1 MPQGLV
7 SIQLME
13 IAVSCTF
20 PQRGPMAEHFFKA
33 SKCAVCL
40 MYLDNSRYL
49 KCGFGWCFRCLDSL
63 QKAPG
68 AEGLLCRNCL
78 VVSQKTD
85 LRSALQLRALVCNVK
100 ASSPS

>member
-40 MYLDNSRYL
+40 TYLDNSRYL

-85 LRSALQLRALVCNVK
+85 LRSVLQEAYLRQ
-100 ASSPS
+100 

>member
-13 IAVSCTF
+13 ILVSGTF

-40 MYLDNSRYL
+40 MYLDNPRYL
-49 KCGFGWCFRCLDSL
+49 KCSFGCCFCCLDSL

-68 AEGLLCRNCL
+68 AEGLLCPNCL

-85 LRSALQLRALVCNVK
+85 LRHVLQLGALVCKVK

>member
-1 MPQGLV
+1 MALPVTQQGV
-7 SIQLME
+7 EEEGRRFQL
-13 IAVSCTF
+13 IT
-20 PQRGPMAEHFFKA
+20 
-33 SKCAVCL
+33 CL
-40 MYLDNSRYL
+40 EGAGSLTYLDNSRYL

-85 LRSALQLRALVCNVK
+85 LRSVLQLRALVCKVK